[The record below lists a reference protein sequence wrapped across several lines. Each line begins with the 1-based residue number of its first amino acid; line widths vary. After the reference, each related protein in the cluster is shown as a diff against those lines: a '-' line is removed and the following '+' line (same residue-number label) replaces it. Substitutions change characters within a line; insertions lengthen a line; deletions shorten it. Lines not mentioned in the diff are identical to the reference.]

1 MAMEVFD
8 PSGAIEIARPHAPR
22 LDSLDGKMIC
32 LLSNDQWQADRTL
45 TLVRELLQEQF
56 PSATFL
62 PHTEFPTGTAEID
75 SDKAVDL
82 IAEKGGHGV
91 IIGNAA

>member
-22 LDSLDGKMIC
+22 LDSLEGKVIC

-45 TLVRELLQEQF
+45 TLVRELLEEQF

-62 PHTEFPTGTAEID
+62 AHTEFPTGTAEID
-75 SDKAVDL
+75 NDKAADL
-82 IAEKGGHGV
+82 IIERGGQGV
-91 IIGNAA
+91 VIGNAA